1 MKRITLAAIIAVVV
15 VNLVTIP
22 ALADGPTGQAG
33 KSNIG
38 HLYLHEKNPDT
49 WEIIGKDMDGAWGK
63 MKYNL
68 SCDEFSFVFNGHDLE
83 PGESYSLIYYPDP
96 WPGSGLMSLG
106 TAVADEEGNVH
117 IKASVAT
124 GDLPAE
130 YDENDGA
137 KIWLTLSG
145 DVDSTSETTSM
156 IGWNPTEYL
165 FEHDLINYDSCDEGV
180 EISTA
185 SSGRPDE
192 SDKPDKPGRPDNPGK
207 SNERGKPNK

>member
-1 MKRITLAAIIAVVV
+1 MKRIILAAIIAVVV
-15 VNLVTIP
+15 VSLVTIP

-49 WEIIGKDMDGAWGK
+49 WDIVGKDVDGAWGK

-68 SCDEFSFVFNGHDLE
+68 SCEEFNFVFNGHGLE
-83 PGESYSLIYYPDP
+83 PGQSYSLIYYPDP
-96 WPGSGLMSLG
+96 WPGSGLISLG

-117 IKASVAT
+117 IKSSVMT

-137 KIWLTLSG
+137 KIWLTLS
-145 DVDSTSETTSM
+145 DDIDDESETTSM
-156 IGWNPTEYL
+156 TGWNPTEYL
-165 FEHDLINYDSCDEGV
+165 FEHDLIKYDSHDEGAT
-180 EISTA
+180 INTT
-185 SSGRPDE
+185 SSGKP
-192 SDKPDKPGRPDNPGK
+192 DKPDKPGRPGNPGK
-207 SNERGKPNK
+207 SNERGKSNK